1 MSTQNGN
8 DANAS
13 EFNGAFLSKLVGG
26 SVQGAINLV
35 QSGMTAIYDVQ
46 EWLLDLAGRV
56 SANETDIAN
65 NTTAIANVPLGFTP
79 TEQNAIV
86 DSGTVNL
93 GSDRLSVVSVA
104 GGDGLGGGAAITL
117 NALPFGAGYDSLT
130 NMTVIRLYGTHAT
143 NTVTINHNDS
153 DGGAIL
159 NGNSV
164 TISKG
169 RFIEFLY
176 DKTNKRFVEVL
187 RSADI

>member
-8 DANAS
+8 DANAA

-26 SVQGAINLV
+26 SIQGAINLI
-35 QSGMTAIYDVQ
+35 QTGLTPIYDLQ
-46 EWLLDLAGRV
+46 EWLIDLADRV
-56 SANETDIAN
+56 ATNETDIAN
-65 NTTAIANVPLGFTP
+65 NTTAIANVPLGYTP
-79 TEQNAIV
+79 VSQNALV
-86 DSGTVNL
+86 DDGAVAL

-104 GGDGLGGGAAITL
+104 GATEAISL

-130 NMTVIRLYGTHAT
+130 DMTTIRLYGTHAT
-143 NTVTINHNDS
+143 NTVTINQNDN

-169 RFIEFLY
+169 RFIEFVY
-176 DKTNKRFVEVL
+176 DKTNKRFVEIG